1 MADLFR
7 RKDVELLT
15 GPRGGPCVSVFLP
28 THRMR
33 PGTEQDPLRLKNLL
47 AEAEARLVQ
56 GGLRTPTARE
66 LLAPALDLLD
76 EQVFWQHQ
84 SEGLALFLAPGW
96 WRSFRLPLELPEL
109 TVVGDR
115 FHLKPLL
122 PLLSGDGRFY
132 ILALSQNEIRLLEGT
147 RQGVHEVELEDVPRS
162 LREALRYD
170 DPQKERLFHVTGRE
184 GGTVA
189 VFHGHGIG
197 GEVNKE
203 RTGRYLGLVDA
214 GLREVLRD
222 QRALL
227 VLAGVEYV
235 QAMYREVSGY
245 PALVDVGISG
255 NPERLRSEELHKRAW
270 TLVEPLF
277 RQGQNEAA
285 DRYRELAG
293 TGMTTGDLEE
303 SVAAAR
309 EGRVE
314 VLFVSLSEQRWGT
327 ADTETGRI
335 TVNEEPEPGDED
347 LLDLA
352 AVRTLLGG
360 GTVYALPSDLIPG
373 GASVA
378 AILRY

>member
-15 GPRGGPCVSVFLP
+15 DPREGPCVSVFLP
-28 THRMR
+28 THRIS
-33 PGTEQDPLRLKNLL
+33 PGREQDPLRLKNLL
-47 AEAEARLVQ
+47 AEADARLV
-56 GGLRTPTARE
+56 GRGLRTPTARE

-84 SEGLALFLAPGW
+84 SDGLALFLAPGW
-96 WRSFRLPLELPEL
+96 WRPFRLPLELPEL
-109 TVVGDR
+109 TVVADR

-132 ILALSQNEIRLLEGT
+132 ILALSQNEIRLLQGT
-147 RQGVHEVELEDVPRS
+147 RQAVHEVELEGTPRS

-170 DPQKERLFHVTGRE
+170 DPQNERLFHVTGRE
-184 GGTVA
+184 GRAVA

-197 GEVNKE
+197 GEVDKE
-203 RTGRYLGLVDA
+203 RIGRYLGLVDA
-214 GLREVLRD
+214 GLREVLGDR
-222 QRALL
+222 RAPL
-227 VLAGVEYV
+227 VLAGVEYE
-235 QAMYREVSGY
+235 QAMYREVSDY
-245 PALVDVGISG
+245 PALVDEGISS
-255 NPERLRSEELHKRAW
+255 NPDRLSPEDLHKRAW
-270 TLVEPLF
+270 TIVEPLF
-277 RQGQNEAA
+277 RQKQNEAA

-293 TGMTTGDLEE
+293 TGMTSDDLGAT
-303 SVAAAR
+303 VAAAG

-314 VLFVSLSEQRWGT
+314 ILFVRLSEDREG
-327 ADTETGRI
+327 
-335 TVNEEPEPGDED
+335 D

-360 GTVYALPSDLIPG
+360 GTVYALPSDRIPG
-373 GASVA
+373 GAAVA